1 MGVLHVIDQTGQRHT
16 LEAAEGW
23 RVMEIIRDWGLPME
37 GLCGGA
43 AECGTCHVFVSP
55 DWMARLHP
63 ARDDEEAQLDMLP
76 AASPASR
83 LSCQILWDES
93 LDGLEVTLAPVSG

>member
-1 MGVLHVIDQTGQRHT
+1 MGVIHVIDREGTRHT
-16 LEAAEGW
+16 LEALDGW

-55 DWMARLHP
+55 EWLPKLHV
-63 ARDDEEAQLDMLP
+63 ARDDEEAQLDMIP
-76 AASPASR
+76 AIGPGSR
-83 LSCQILWDES
+83 LSCQILWSED
-93 LDGLEVTLAPVSG
+93 LDGLEVTLAPLM

>member
-1 MGVLHVIDQTGQRHT
+1 MGAIHVIDREGKRHI

-43 AECGTCHVFVSP
+43 ADCGTCHVFVSA
-55 DWMARLHP
+55 DWIGRIPA
-63 ARDDEEAQLDMLP
+63 ARDDEEAQLDQLP
-76 AASPASR
+76 LLEPTSR
-83 LSCQILWDES
+83 LSCQILWTED
-93 LDGLEVTLAPVSG
+93 LDGLEITLAPVV